1 MAEHRPAHVAHGHG
15 AVGGDRA
22 DLEPV
27 EPGDGGLLDPVA
39 EEGAFGWLP
48 LQLAEARVSP
58 KAIPPILKKP
68 QTPIPIGAGQLAVAP
83 AAAHR
88 FPFLFRLEPRPA
100 GQAGKVLQQH
110 IQRCLGWCAVFHQ
123 PCRQS
128 PPHGAHLQQFEGVGG
143 QKQHFAAPPRPVG

>member
-15 AVGGDRA
+15 AIGGDRA

-39 EEGAFGWLP
+39 EGGDGGWLP
-48 LQLAEARVSP
+48 LQLAEARVGP
-58 KAIPPILKKP
+58 EAIAPVLEKS
-68 QTPIPIGAGQLAVAP
+68 QTPVPIGAGQLAEVP

-88 FPFLFRLEPRPA
+88 FPFQLRFEPRPA
-100 GQAGKVLQQH
+100 GQTGEVLQQH
-110 IQRCLGWCAVFHQ
+110 IQRCLGRCAVFHQ

-128 PPHGAHLQQFEGVGG
+128 PPHGAHFQ
-143 QKQHFAAPPRPVG
+143 